1 VFAQT
6 MQRIGSAHGLQ
17 DIFLTHEGL
26 EITL

>member
-1 VFAQT
+1 